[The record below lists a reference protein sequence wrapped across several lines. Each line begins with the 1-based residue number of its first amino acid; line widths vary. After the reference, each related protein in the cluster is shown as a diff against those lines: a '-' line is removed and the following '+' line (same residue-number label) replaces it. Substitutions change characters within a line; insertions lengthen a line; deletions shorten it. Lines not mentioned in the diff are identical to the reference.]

1 MRSRYVQMEIEG
13 ASPLGLVVR
22 MYDGA
27 LGSIRRARD
36 HHDEGRIRDR
46 GAEISRALDIVSEL
60 RSGLDLEQGGEIA
73 RNLEALYLFAGER
86 LMAAGSGAREGLDE
100 ALAALM
106 PLYEAWSQLASQPA
120 SSFQGDPE

>member
-1 MRSRYVQMEIEG
+1 MDIEG
-13 ASPLGLVVR
+13 TSPLGLVVR

-27 LGSIRRARD
+27 LGSIRRARE

-73 RNLEALYLFAGER
+73 RNLEALYVFTGER
-86 LMAAGSGAREGLDE
+86 LMAAGAGAREGFDE
-100 ALAALM
+100 ALVALT
-106 PLYEAWSQLASQPA
+106 PLYEAWSELARGPA
-120 SSFQGDPE
+120 PSLQRDPE